1 MTAYGRGRVT
11 FGRLH
16 LDGDW
21 CTYAEAAARLGL
33 SIEAV
38 RQRAIRNKWAR
49 MLGND
54 KRARIRLPDQ
64 AYPTQTPVIRAPDP
78 ALTSALESHI
88 KTLQADNEALRQ
100 QLATA
105 DAERAKAI
113 GAFSDLADRLDALAA
128 ERRRPWWRRIMGA

>member
-1 MTAYGRGRVT
+1 
-11 FGRLH
+11 
-16 LDGDW
+16 
-21 CTYAEAAARLGL
+21 LGL

-54 KRARIRLPDQ
+54 KRARIRLPDH
-64 AYPTQTPVIRAPDP
+64 P